1 MNLTVKLNA
10 EFDRFV
16 NQLVESGTYAT
27 PGEVVREALQLL
39 KDREFLREHK
49 LRSLRNDVEVAKRQ
63 VKRGQFRTFN
73 TENLHQLTES
83 IKKEGRKQLAQEKKS
98 RNGS

>member
-1 MNLTVKLNA
+1 MNVTVNLDE

-16 NQLVESGTYAT
+16 TGLVESGTYAT
-27 PGEVVREALQLL
+27 RGEVVREALQLL

-49 LRSLRNDVEVAKRQ
+49 LRALRKDIVLAKKQ
-63 VKRGQFRTFN
+63 SKRGQFRTFN
-73 TENLHQLTES
+73 SENLHQLTES
-83 IKKEGRKQLAQEKKS
+83 VKKQGRKQLAQEKKS